1 MNDKMEVIMGNNVQ
15 IVNTKEPYTYER
27 LQEDLK
33 KLKDKYS
40 FLQIET
46 IGESVQKRAIQSVRI
61 GTGQNE
67 VMYGSSIHANE
78 YITTNVLMKFIED
91 FCDAYVR
98 DDDIFEHSAKMIF
111 NTSSIYIVPLLN
123 PDGVELVTGN
133 VREGSQDYMHYKQI
147 ADQFPTIPFPS
158 GWKANYNGVDLKNY
172 QPFCRVL

>member
-1 MNDKMEVIMGNNVQ
+1 MA
-15 IVNTKEPYTYER
+15 IVLTNSFYTTRSLYSNIRTLLYTYP
-27 LQEDLK
+27 
-33 KLKDKYS
+33 
-40 FLQIET
+40 FLQSEI
-46 IGESVQKRAIQSVRI
+46 IGFSVLGNPIPYIRI
-61 GTGQNE
+61 GRGPNH
-67 VMYGSSIHANE
+67 VFYSASIHANE

-147 ADQFPTIPFPS
+147 ADQFPTVPFPS
-158 GWKANYNGVDLKNY
+158 GWKANYNGVDFKNY
-172 QPFCRVL
+172 QPIYKVL